1 MPRFNPFP
9 DAEAAA
15 GWSLRNAGIAGGRVY
30 SSIPTSPT
38 YPLVVLR
45 RIGGQ
50 PAERHYMDASR
61 IQVDVWGNS
70 KSEAFDLAQSAR
82 VILHDLEGKTLTT
95 GGGSPVDI
103 VIQAVDDDLGLQFME
118 DAITGKDRYIFGV
131 QLYVRTP

>member
-15 GWSLRNAGIAGGRVY
+15 GWTLRQANIASQRVY
-30 SSIPTSPT
+30 SSIPTNPV

-50 PAERHYMDASR
+50 PAEIHYMDASR
-61 IQVDVWGNS
+61 IQVDVWGTS
-70 KSEAFDLAQSAR
+70 KSEAFDIAQAAR
-82 VILHDLEGKTLTT
+82 VALHGMSGTTLTT
-95 GGGSPVDI
+95 GGGAPVNCYI
-103 VIQAVDDDLGLQFME
+103 ASVDDDLGMMFMQ
-118 DAITGKDRYIFGV
+118 DSITGKDRYIFGV